1 MIYRNIKEAL
11 NLVGME
17 VHGDETVDTGNAEQ
31 VGYQFSTDADTWF
44 VLTILTGPSEVRN
57 NSDDV
62 AGRCTLAA
70 SIIRSNSIKLSELGN
85 VLCAR
90 KTSRP
95 RIDSSKDT
103 PNSPSENL
111 VTTKLPSGQPKLAQI
126 FLQGISS

>member
-1 MIYRNIKEAL
+1 MRAEAR
-11 NLVGME
+11 
-17 VHGDETVDTGNAEQ
+17 
-31 VGYQFSTDADTWF
+31 F
-44 VLTILTGPSEVRN
+44 
-57 NSDDV
+57 
-62 AGRCTLAA
+62 AA

-85 VLCAR
+85 VLCTR

-126 FLQGISS
+126 FSARYLELVPENTKKEFLSLISISVYVY